1 MPTLTKVRKVN
12 AALLPGVSCV
22 ITLGITAQAAATE
35 VQFNELFLNKAGPSI
50 DLKYFEHGNTVQPG
64 TYNVDIYLNQSLS
77 KRQDINFS
85 LDSSTGKVK
94 PIIHLTLLKELGVDI
109 QRLEKDGI
117 IPPTA
122 DDSQIVDVVMLI
134 KGATVEFEVTRL
146 ALEISVPQIYVKRQV
161 RGYVDPSLWDQG
173 LTAFYTDYQA
183 NFSRNQMSGNRSD
196 YRYLSLRNGFNFAG
210 WRLRNE
216 SALTGST
223 GTKNIFRSN
232 RSYAEHDLL
241 SIKGKFALGELYSQ
255 GDIFDSVR
263 FRGTQISSDIGMLPD
278 NEIGY
283 APVVRGIAET
293 NATVEVRQNG
303 YVIYSTSV
311 SPGAFEITDIYPSGS
326 NGDLTIKIIEADGLE
341 REYTQAYSYLP
352 VMTRQGNF
360 RYSLAAGEYTYD
372 GQPSPTFTQGTLVYG
387 LSNNLTMYGGG
398 LTAQDYKAAN
408 VGVGVNSGI
417 GGFSFDI
424 TNSHSKAM
432 QGKTDV
438 GQSARFLYSKTL
450 NATNTSFTMVGYRY
464 STAGYRTFSQHVD
477 DLTYL
482 NQQSSGRQKS
492 RVDMNIN
499 QSLGQRGSMYASLG
513 EASYWN
519 RQGRTRNWQFGYSG
533 SLADASYSLAIART
547 DSSGGSNSDTQL
559 TASLSI
565 PLGRGAR
572 SHRVYAT
579 ALASQ
584 HGDSSVQSGVSGYL
598 NERNTLSYS
607 VQAAH
612 SKQSGNSSGIG
623 LGWDTPTSRI
633 NGNYNQSRDNKHMDL
648 SAGGSVVVHR
658 DGVTFGQPLGETFAL
673 IEVPDVSGVGVDNSA
688 SIRTNRKGYAVVP
701 YVQPY
706 RYNWINLD
714 TATLDSNTEVSES
727 TAMLVPTRGAIVKAR
742 YASEQGRRVQFDLK
756 LDSGQRIPFGAQAH
770 DAQGKALGIVDNLS
784 RLLVFGI
791 DDQGTLELRWSTGT
805 CKAEY
810 QLPAAQR
817 ERAYERF
824 ELLCRT

>member
-12 AALLPGVSCV
+12 SALLPGVSCV
-22 ITLGITAQAAATE
+22 ISLGVTAQAAATE
-35 VQFNELFLNKAGPSI
+35 VQFNELFLNKAGTSI
-50 DLKYFEHGNTVQPG
+50 DLKYFENGNTVQPG

-77 KRQDINFS
+77 KRQDINFI

-94 PIIHLTLLKELGVDI
+94 PIIRLALLEELGVDI
-109 QRLEKDGI
+109 QRLEKDGV

-122 DDSQIVDVVMLI
+122 DNSQIVDVVTLI

-173 LTAFYTDYQA
+173 LTAFYSDYQA
-183 NFSRNQMSGNRSD
+183 NFSRNEMSGNRSD
-196 YRYLSLRNGFNFAG
+196 YRYLGLRNGFNFAG

-223 GTKNIFRSN
+223 GTKSTFRSN

-241 SIKGKFALGELYSQ
+241 SLKGKFAVGELYSQ
-255 GDIFDSVR
+255 GEIFDSVR
-263 FRGTQISSDIGMLPD
+263 FRGAQISSDVGMLPD

-293 NATVEVRQNG
+293 NATIEVRQNG

-311 SPGAFEITDIYPSGS
+311 PPGAFEISDIYPSGS
-326 NGDLTIKIIEADGLE
+326 NGDLTIRIIEADGLE

-360 RYSLAAGEYTYD
+360 RYSLAAGKYTYD

-424 TNSHSKAM
+424 TNSHSKAL
-432 QGKTDV
+432 QGKTDE
-438 GQSARFLYSKTL
+438 GQSARFLYSKTF
-450 NATNTSFTMVGYRY
+450 NATDTSFTMVGYRY

-482 NQQSSGRQKS
+482 NQQSSSRQKS

-499 QSLGQRGSMYASLG
+499 QSLGQRGSMYATLG

-519 RQGRTRNWQFGYSG
+519 RQGRTRNWQFGYSS
-533 SLADASYSLAIART
+533 SLADASYSIAIART
-547 DSSGGSNSDTQL
+547 ESSGGSNSDTQL

-565 PLGRGAR
+565 PLGRSAR
-572 SHRVYAT
+572 THRVYAN

-607 VQAAH
+607 VQAGH

-658 DGVTFGQPLGETFAL
+658 DGITFGQPLGETFAL
-673 IEVPDVSGVGVDNSA
+673 IEVPDVSGVGVDSSA

-727 TAMLVPTRGAIVKAR
+727 TVMLVPTRGAIVKAR

-770 DAQGKALGIVDNLS
+770 DAQGKALDIVDNLS

-791 DDQGTLELRWSTGT
+791 DDQGTLELRWSTGA

-810 QLPAAQR
+810 QLPAAHR